1 MTIMPVARLHRV
13 RWAVR
18 AALALGV
25 AASVAGN
32 VLHAAGGIVSQIIAA
47 WSPLAL
53 LITVELISRVPVH
66 RRLLAAVRWLATAT
80 IASIAAWVSYWHMV
94 GVAVRYGE
102 TGASPYLLPLS
113 VDGLVVVASVCLV
126 ELGGQI
132 RAAADSPADTGR
144 VDQATRDVL
153 DEVRL
158 ITREATTRLRTQ
170 PLMAGRT
177 EPGPAM
183 WANSMVRMP
192 VDIAARTQARGHDG
206 AVLPTGPDTPTEEP
220 AAEQPVEDSPTSQ
233 EDTTADSTADT
244 ADSRPDTVPVR
255 VPRVSPETAA
265 RIEAAM
271 STMPPGARR
280 EDIATAAGVSAK
292 TVQRYLRGQRRTGQ
306 MAAA

>member
-32 VLHAAGGIVSQIIAA
+32 VLHAAGGGIVSQVIAA

-80 IASIAAWVSYWHMV
+80 IAGIAAWVSYWHMV

-153 DEVRL
+153 AEVRP

-170 PLMAGRT
+170 QPLTRAAASAD
-177 EPGPAM
+177 EP
-183 WANSMVRMP
+183 S
-192 VDIAARTQARGHDG
+192 
-206 AVLPTGPDTPTEEP
+206 
-220 AAEQPVEDSPTSQ
+220 VEDSSASQ
-233 EDTTADSTADT
+233 EDTTADSAADT
-244 ADSRPDTVPVR
+244 ADSRPDIAPVR

-265 RIEAAM
+265 RIEAAIAAAP
-271 STMPPGARR
+271 TAGQEEIARAASVSVR
-280 EDIATAAGVSAK
+280 HVRRYLSGQRTGRRMATA
-292 TVQRYLRGQRRTGQ
+292 
-306 MAAA
+306 

>member
-1 MTIMPVARLHRV
+1 MTIMPLARLHRV

-18 AALALGV
+18 GALTLGV

-32 VLHAAGGIVSQIIAA
+32 VLAADGTIVSQVIAA

-80 IASIAAWVSYWHMV
+80 IAGIAAWVSYWHMV

-126 ELGGQI
+126 ELGGRI

-170 PLMAGRT
+170 PLMADADMSSAE
-177 EPGPAM
+177 EPPA
-183 WANSMVRMP
+183 V
-192 VDIAARTQARGHDG
+192 DG
-206 AVLPTGPDTPTEEP
+206 A
-220 AAEQPVEDSPTSQ
+220 
-233 EDTTADSTADT
+233 ADT

-265 RIEAAM
+265 RIRAVMSAM
-271 STMPPGARR
+271 PAGARQ

-292 TVQRYLRGQRRTGQ
+292 TVQRYLSGRRTGQ
-306 MAAA
+306 QMATA

>member
-1 MTIMPVARLHRV
+1 MTIIPPARLHRV

-18 AALALGV
+18 GALALGV

-32 VLHAAGGIVSQIIAA
+32 VLHAADGTIVSQIIAA

-94 GVAVRYGE
+94 AVCQRYGE

-126 ELGGQI
+126 ELGGRI

-144 VDQATRDVL
+144 VDQATRGVL

-158 ITREATTRLRTQ
+158 ITREA
-170 PLMAGRT
+170 AGRT

-183 WANSMVRMP
+183 WANGVVRIP

-206 AVLPTGPDTPTEEP
+206 AVLHTGPDTPTEEP
-220 AAEQPVEDSPTSQ
+220 AAEQPVKDSPTSQ
-233 EDTTADSTADT
+233 EDTTADSAADT
-244 ADSRPDTVPVR
+244 ADSRPDTIPAR

-292 TVQRYLRGQRRTGQ
+292 TVQRYMAGRRTGQ
-306 MAAA
+306 QVAAA